1 MSTTLDTIQVKA
13 IFKEAMLELFQERRD
28 EFTELL
34 VEALEDIGL
43 VHAIDAGRVGDYVS
57 RDEIMA
63 VLEREP

>member
-1 MSTTLDTIQVKA
+1 
-13 IFKEAMLELFQERRD
+13 MLELFQERRD
-28 EFTELL
+28 EFTEFL